1 MEEIDDIDGNSS
13 DPFVAAAIANEREL
27 DLSEEQKKNYRKVCL
42 CHPIVDVLAVNII
55 LLVTCYSKI
64 NFYTHTHTHT
74 RTKQFGYMYIW
85 FPTPIINH
93 ESWWIYSPLW

>member
-42 CHPIVDVLAVNII
+42 CHPN
-55 LLVTCYSKI
+55 S
-64 NFYTHTHTHT
+64 N
-74 RTKQFGYMYIW
+74 
-85 FPTPIINH
+85 
-93 ESWWIYSPLW
+93 S